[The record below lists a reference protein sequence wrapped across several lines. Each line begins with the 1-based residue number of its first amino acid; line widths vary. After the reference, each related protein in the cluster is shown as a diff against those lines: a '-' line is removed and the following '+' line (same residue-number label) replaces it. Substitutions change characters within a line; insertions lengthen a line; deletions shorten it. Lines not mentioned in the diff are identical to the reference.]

1 MSFLR
6 FLSDKVF
13 RRKKL
18 AKRKNDASIY
28 PMY

>member
-6 FLSDKVF
+6 LVVDKIF

-18 AKRKNDASIY
+18 TKKNDASIY